1 MIAHEHMKKT
11 SKVTASD
18 GVPTRLLLYVNQI
31 LFQRNDRYA
40 AKTLNFIDFISAI
53 ANGSTDC
60 KVACP
65 TDDAPIDAQSY
76 PEVLLNPK
84 NVIELPS
91 YSGHAMAL
99 LASFRQARQLKRAT
113 AHATANCV
121 VAGPGPN
128 SMLWLLSL
136 IMPKSTRF
144 AFFIRGN
151 TAHTLRH
158 IYRRHVLRPI
168 VMTLVNM
175 FENRIRTLQRSG
187 RAVVFAMGPELVDR
201 YQIAGPTHC
210 ILPLLHTDSILSD
223 PPRRESN
230 GPTRL
235 LCLGRLSAEKNISAL
250 IEAVDILRQ
259 RSIDVSLTITG
270 DGEQRPA
277 LEQLTQRLN
286 LQQHVT
292 FAGFVPHGPAVR
304 TLLDEHDRLVLC
316 SFTEG
321 VPRSI
326 IEAFARWLP
335 VIATRV
341 GSLPRLFA
349 NEIAWAHDTSSSSIA
364 TAIDQSIANPEAA
377 RAMTERAHEELDAF
391 RIDLEA
397 ERVGAMLRDPA
408 TWDRT

>member
-1 MIAHEHMKKT
+1 MLYANQT
-11 SKVTASD
+11 L
-18 GVPTRLLLYVNQI
+18 TRAGSG
-31 LFQRNDRYA
+31 YA
-40 AKTLNFIDFISAI
+40 ARTVNFIDFLAAI
-53 ANGSTDC
+53 AQFDEQC
-60 KVACP
+60 IVAAP
-65 TDDAPIDAQSY
+65 TEPEPSDVATLSSIDLASDR
-76 PEVLLNPK
+76 
-84 NVIELPS
+84 VIELSP
-91 YSGHAMAL
+91 YHGHVAAL
-99 LASFRQARQLKRAT
+99 LATIRRARRLK
-113 AHATANCV
+113 HAVSGGDRRRV

-210 ILPLLHTDSILSD
+210 ILPLIHTDSILSD

-250 IEAVDILRQ
+250 VEAVAILRQ

-321 VPRSI
+321 VPRSV

-364 TAIDQSIANPEAA
+364 TAIDESIANPEVA
-377 RAMTERAHEELDAF
+377 RAMTARAHEELDAF

-397 ERVGAMLRDPA
+397 KRVSAMLRDPA